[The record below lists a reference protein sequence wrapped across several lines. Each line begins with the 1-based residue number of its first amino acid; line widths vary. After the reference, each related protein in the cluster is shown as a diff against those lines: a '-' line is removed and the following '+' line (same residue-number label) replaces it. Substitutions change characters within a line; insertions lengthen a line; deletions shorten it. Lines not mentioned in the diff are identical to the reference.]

1 MLAIIL
7 FSHFATHNTS
17 PHDPPIRGEIYLAEH
32 ALTKI
37 HSSGTGVGRFLHGTL
52 SNMVAV
58 HPLQVKEPS
67 VTMSQMSSLG
77 RVESILVE
85 PATSGASNK
94 SNTFWYF
101 AIGSMMSPKSMENR
115 NIVPLTSAPAEL
127 FDYELKF
134 FGGMGFGEAVNKP
147 GASFH
152 GVLVSYRTY
161 ILHCYLYDGL
171 CT

>member
-1 MLAIIL
+1 
-7 FSHFATHNTS
+7 
-17 PHDPPIRGEIYLAEH
+17 
-32 ALTKI
+32 
-37 HSSGTGVGRFLHGTL
+37 
-52 SNMVAV
+52 MVAV

-67 VTMSQMSSLG
+67 ATSSASSVG
-77 RVESILVE
+77 VDILVE
-85 PATSGASNK
+85 PSSKTSSGASNE

-134 FGGMGFGEAVNKP
+134 FGGMGFGEAVHKP

-161 ILHCYLYDGL
+161 ILHCYLYVYSPWFMHLIYSLTISVIFFTLYSCTRSCLLGL
-171 CT
+171 SFSTLWILKQWKD